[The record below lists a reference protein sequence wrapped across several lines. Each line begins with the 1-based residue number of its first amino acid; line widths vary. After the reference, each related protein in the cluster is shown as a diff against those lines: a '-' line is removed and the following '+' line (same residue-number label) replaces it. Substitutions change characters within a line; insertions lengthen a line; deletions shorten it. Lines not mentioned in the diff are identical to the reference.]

1 MLNFIFSTLY
11 IQIKSQVALKQLLI
25 YKIVLKWKIWIGI
38 FIQNKKVQGTT
49 GNLKSSIQIS
59 FFTDNNINFKCTT
72 TNNFP

>member
-59 FFTDNNINFKCTT
+59 FFTDNNINF
-72 TNNFP
+72 